1 MSETS
6 ISGGQSSVVERVIN
20 GDKEGNPAE
29 AALILESVRFDLIAT
44 AVAIP
49 FLPSSVSQDDVS
61 QQLVAEVLTT
71 ALDGRTE
78 SACMIT
84 ARLLAR

>member
-1 MSETS
+1 
-6 ISGGQSSVVERVIN
+6 VERVIN

-29 AALILESVRFDLIAT
+29 AALILESLRFDLIAT

-61 QQLVAEVLTT
+61 QQTRTTTRNQSAEGVKPPPTVS
-71 ALDGRTE
+71 GG
-78 SACMIT
+78 
-84 ARLLAR
+84 